1 MTTKLEKILSTVNG
15 ATFISMDTT
24 TVPKLL
30 GGKNNPMQGRIRKH
44 NTGANIM
51 VFQNK
56 NAHGYDNMV
65 KRRLEKEGKSPELFK
80 LSPRKWGQ
88 RVPNLPIVEHK
99 GEQYLEVIFLQSGHS
114 SYTLDG
120 DYIDREDIE
129 GLNDSKP
136 EGEQGGLS
144 DKVII
149 RTFKVASIDRLKV
162 GGKQYTRADLQG

>member
-1 MTTKLEKILSTVNG
+1 MTNLETILSTVNG

-24 TVPKLL
+24 TTPTLL
-30 GGKNNPMQGRIRKH
+30 GGKANPMKGRIRKH

-56 NAHGYDNMV
+56 ASNGYDNMV
-65 KRRLEKEGKSPELFK
+65 KRRLEKEGKEGASFK
-80 LSPRKWGQ
+80 LSPRKWGT

-99 GEQYLEVIFLQSGHS
+99 GAQYLEVIFLKSGHT

-120 DYIDREDIE
+120 DYIDAADIQ

-136 EGEQGGLS
+136 EGTQGGLN